1 MLIRL
6 ASGRAIKLLQCNIKT
21 LTFFVQ
27 CIISE
32 LLFQCP
38 VVIRGCLSACK
49 AKVGFNQMINGF
61 DELQKANKDS
71 MDMASKS
78 FGAFSKGL
86 QAIATEYADFS
97 KKSVEDWTAAFEK
110 MVAAKSPDKAFEV
123 QSDYMKSAYENMVG
137 EFNKLSEM
145 YLDLG
150 KEAYKPFEGMIG
162 KAASK

>member
-1 MLIRL
+1 
-6 ASGRAIKLLQCNIKT
+6 
-21 LTFFVQ
+21 
-27 CIISE
+27 
-32 LLFQCP
+32 
-38 VVIRGCLSACK
+38 
-49 AKVGFNQMINGF
+49 MINGF